1 MAAAAVVAIRKKA
14 NDIGLHSKESES
26 SELIEKLPPAETRD
40 MDLEIGMLL
49 IG

>member
-1 MAAAAVVAIRKKA
+1 MAAAAVVAIRQKA
-14 NDIGLHSKESES
+14 SNDYVKSKSGESN
-26 SELIEKLPPAETRD
+26 ELLEKLPPAETRE